1 MPAPPATPST
11 GASVQAVVEGVV
23 AALLRGHRRG
33 GASLLAAERLLLG
46 LLPARLDVGLR
57 LALALR
63 ILLVG
68 RAGEPASLLV
78 GLRVVETPRVV
89 GDTATNAGVAR
100 TEAGLQAGVEVA
112 VAALDGLAHAGGAV
126 RPGGPD
132 APRWIRGGRRA
143 AQHQRRGERD
153 GERGEDGAAHG
164 HGQDDLP
171 IDQLTLV
178 SSLGLMVTFSVFLPS
193 SPCQTSTS

>member
-23 AALLRGHRRG
+23 AALLRGYRG
-33 GASLLAAERLLLG
+33 GGAALLAAECLLLG

-57 LALALR
+57 LTFDLR
-63 ILLVG
+63 VLLVG
-68 RAGEPASLLV
+68 RAGEPAALLV

-89 GDTATNAGVAR
+89 GDAAANAGVAG

-126 RPGGPD
+126 GSRGPD
-132 APRWIRGGRRA
+132 APRWIRRGRRA
-143 AQHQRRGERD
+143 AQHQRRGEH
-153 GERGEDGAAHG
+153 GEDGAARG

-171 IDQLTLV
+171 IVQATL
-178 SSLGLMVTFSVFLPS
+178 
-193 SPCQTSTS
+193 